1 MEPVKRPPPAT
12 ALDSMICYF
21 ITLSS
26 FAASPAGRP
35 MTLRHLLLAAACGP
49 ALLASPALAAE
60 APAPTDVEQVVITA
74 APYAV
79 SLDSATTSVDVM
91 GREELDRAPPVG
103 LGDILEGLPGLRST
117 FYGPGASR
125 PVIRGL
131 SGPRVLIL
139 QNGVGLV
146 DASSVSPDHAV
157 ASEPGEASSIEILR
171 GPSTLAYGG
180 SAIGGVVN
188 IIDDRVPSR
197 PAEGGFQG
205 RVAASAGTVDD
216 SHSLSLGLKAGSG
229 PWVVA
234 LDAVS
239 RDSGDYEVPVNPVSD
254 RLAAGS
260 GDTPLTDRAVRNTDV
275 SLDAYGVGVS
285 YIGADGYIG
294 ASVKRTQTQYG
305 VPYPQIVQVGP
316 PPAEGPVY
324 IDLEQ
329 TRWDL
334 RGETK
339 IDLGVFDKARF
350 SVGYAD
356 YEHAEIEVATGD
368 VGTRFLSDG
377 VEGRLELV
385 QREHDGWKGA
395 LGVQGLKRSFEA
407 IGDEAFIPPVDIEEV
422 GAFLLQ
428 RLDRDGWGFEGGL
441 RLDRRTIGADLAGR
455 PTSGAATAYGLDW
468 SAAPA
473 SRDFT
478 GVSASIAAFW
488 RPTPDWF
495 LSLAVSGNSRA
506 PTEFEL
512 YADGPHAGTG
522 SYEIGDPTL
531 DPEKVVSVEGTIRWT
546 GSATKAEIHL
556 YTARYDGFIQD
567 LPTGDMAEDDGT
579 LDPAGELPVFRF
591 VQNDATFVGAE
602 FEITHELWREG
613 DRGLSFEGVFDS
625 VRGDT
630 DAGAPARIPSWSAT
644 ARLVGEWGPFDWTA
658 EVRRVDGQ
666 DRTAAFEPP
675 TDGYTL
681 VGLQVGWRP
690 FEDRDLKLFVDGR
703 NLTDTEAREHTSFL
717 KDIAP
722 LPGRNVRFGI
732 SWDF

>member
-1 MEPVKRPPPAT
+1 
-12 ALDSMICYF
+12 
-21 ITLSS
+21 
-26 FAASPAGRP
+26 
-35 MTLRHLLLAAACGP
+35 MTLRRLLLAAACGP
-49 ALLASPALAAE
+49 ALIAAPALAAE
-60 APAPTDVEQVVITA
+60 APPPTDVDQLVVTA

-79 SLDSATTSVDVM
+79 SIDSTTTSIDVL

-103 LGDILEGLPGLRST
+103 LGDLLEGLPGLRST

-157 ASEPGEASSIEILR
+157 ASEPGEANRIEILR

-188 IIDDRVPSR
+188 ILDDRVPSR
-197 PAEGGFQG
+197 PAEGGLEG
-205 RVAASAGTVDD
+205 RIAASAGAVDD
-216 SHSLSLGLKAGSG
+216 SRSVSVGLKAGSG

-254 RLAAGS
+254 RLAAATGE
-260 GDTPLTDRAVRNTDV
+260 TPLTDRVVRNSDV

-285 YIGADGYIG
+285 YVGADGYIG

-334 RGETK
+334 RGETA

-356 YEHAEIEVATGD
+356 YEHAEIEVAGGA

-385 QREHDGWKGA
+385 QRQRNGWKGA
-395 LGVQGLKRSFEA
+395 FGVQGLTRSFEA

-428 RLDRDGWGFEGGL
+428 RLDRDAWGLEGGL
-441 RLDRRTIGADLAGR
+441 RLDRRSLSADLAGR
-455 PTSGAATAYGLDW
+455 PTSGAAAAYGLDW
-468 SAAPA
+468 STAAPTQE
-473 SRDFT
+473 FT
-478 GVSASIAAFW
+478 NASASIAAFW
-488 RPTPDWF
+488 RPADGWF
-495 LSLAVSGNSRA
+495 LSLALSGNSRA

-512 YADGPHAGTG
+512 FADGPHAGTG

-546 GSATKAEIHL
+546 GAATKAEVHL

-567 LPTGDMAEDDGT
+567 IPTGDLAEDDGT

-591 VQNDATFVGAE
+591 VQSDATFSGVE
-602 FEITHELWREG
+602 FEATHEIWREG
-613 DRGLSFEGVFDS
+613 DRSLSFEGVFDH
-625 VRGDT
+625 VRGKT
-630 DAGAPARIPSWSAT
+630 DVGPPARIPSWSAT
-644 ARLVGEWGPFDWTA
+644 ARLLGEWGAFDWTA
-658 EVRRVDGQ
+658 EVRRVGEQ
-666 DRTAAFEPP
+666 DRVAAFELP
-675 TDGYTL
+675 TNGYTL

-690 FEDRDLKLFVDGR
+690 FDDSDLKLFVDGR
-703 NLTDTEAREHTSFL
+703 NLTDAEAREHTSFL

-722 LPGRNVRFGI
+722 LPGRNVRFGL
-732 SWDF
+732 SWAF